1 MKKCTIIYNPKS
13 GKKLKSDLFEKLTDV
28 LLEHG
33 YDSNIIYTEYKGHA
47 KDIVSSLP
55 NRDLLISMG
64 GDGTF
69 SEVVSANVKRQKP
82 LLLAHL
88 PQGTTNDIAAM
99 YGYSNNIVENL
110 KEILEGMK
118 KYVDICTIN
127 GQVFTYSACFGKFA
141 SIPYETPVKLKKK
154 VGYLAYVLYGIKS
167 LVKRARLYDIEFSVN
182 GEKKQGK
189 YTFAIISNADR
200 IAGVDNV
207 YHDIKLDDDRFEIL
221 LCTLTTKAQVLKS
234 VRYLLTRDIPKAP
247 GFEFYRSN
255 KIVMNFNN
263 KLEKNW
269 CIDGDEFEDSS
280 EQFVIENKYKVR
292 LLLPKKNLNRLF
304 KK

>member
-47 KDIVSSLP
+47 KDIVASLP
-55 NRDLLISMG
+55 NMDLLISMG

-110 KEILEGMK
+110 KEILEGKK

-141 SIPYETPVKLKKK
+141 NIPYETPVKLKKK

-167 LVKRARLYDIEFSVN
+167 MVKRARLYDIEFSVN

-200 IAGVDNV
+200 IAGIDNV
-207 YHDIKLDDDRFEIL
+207 YHEIKLDDDRFEIL

-247 GFEFYRSN
+247 GFEFYRSD

-292 LLLPKKNLNRLF
+292 LLLPKKNLDRLF